1 MVVDLNKNK
10 SKEYKELLGR
20 ITETNDKLDALD
32 LIETIRKHM
41 QYEGLLQNYFNT
53 VSDVKGPFV
62 MHALIELL
70 GKENCLVGINM
81 TSSLRNKDHA
91 ILYKDVYILFG
102 SNAVLLLR
110 LKDEYP
116 FGAKNIARLHT
127 YTLTGRSY
135 WGNNC
140 LFLKQDD
147 TKGTVFDA
155 SIMDGSYDSV
165 PKLNIR
171 TMVNYSDISGKP
183 LMDTIGITN
192 LEELIDK
199 IAKAYHVDKYSY
211 NGRQRS
217 KKRQ

>member
-1 MVVDLNKNK
+1 MVDLNKNK

-20 ITETNDKLDALD
+20 IAETNDKLDALD
-32 LIETIRKHM
+32 LIETIKKHSENES
-41 QYEGLLQNYFNT
+41 YVPNYFNT
-53 VSDVKGPFV
+53 VSDVKGSFIINT
-62 MHALIELL
+62 LIELL
-70 GKENCLVGINM
+70 GNENCLVGSFM
-81 TSSLRNKDHA
+81 TSSLKNKDHA

-127 YTLTGRSY
+127 YTLTGTSY

-147 TKGTVFDA
+147 TKGTVFNA
-155 SIMDGSYDSV
+155 SIMDGSYDSI

-171 TMVNYSDISGKP
+171 TMVNYSDISDKP
-183 LMDTIGITN
+183 LMDTIGITD